1 MKGNGLAFRPVG
13 LAMHRIGKYRV
24 VNSVGLAADTL
35 LQHWPADD
43 GEDFSEAV
51 MACLDGLYDR
61 IPPEDVRTAFI
72 KAAREANIIVIE
84 LVRPA
89 HPRN

>member
-1 MKGNGLAFRPVG
+1 MKRNGLAFQPVG
-13 LAMHRIGKYRV
+13 LAMHCIGKYRV

-35 LQHWPADD
+35 LQHWPTDD

-61 IPPEDVRTAFI
+61 IPPEDVRAAFI
-72 KAAREANIIVIE
+72 KAAHEANIIVVE
-84 LVRPA
+84 LVRSA